1 MDAAATAVQIIL
13 AIWHFIISPEF
24 FIPLIFP
31 GLITVLVVLLG
42 LIWFERKLTAKVQL
56 RYGPYYIAKR
66 LGGVTQLMAD
76 LMKYLQQEFIIPKD
90 ADKRVFVIAP
100 IMFFTLTML
109 PIVAIPISSTYAAVH
124 SDLTLLLVP
133 TLATLAPLLVIIIG
147 WASNNKYSFI
157 GSLRE
162 GYMMMSYEIP
172 MFISVLAMAVSY
184 NSLSL
189 IQAVQKQTGI
199 EWGLVINPLAA
210 IAFFGSLLMTSSR
223 FPFDI
228 SEAESEIVVGP
239 YTEYG
244 GIFFIF
250 CLGAPYIKLYVY
262 SLFFSLVFLGGWN
275 PLVTPLT
282 PHPIINAI
290 LSGIVLLIKAG
301 IVMAVAVYMRTIFGR
316 FRIDQVLRLGWH
328 KLFTVAIL
336 SVILAIVL
344 VGLGVL

>member
-1 MDAAATAVQIIL
+1 MDATATAVKIIL
-13 AIWHFIISPEF
+13 TIWHFIISPEF

-31 GLITVLVVLLG
+31 GLITVLVVLLL

-56 RYGPYYIAKR
+56 RYGPYYIAKH
-66 LGGVTQLMAD
+66 LGGATQLMAD
-76 LMKYLQQEFIIPKD
+76 LMRYLQQEFIIPKD

-109 PIVAIPISSTYAAVH
+109 PIAAIPISAAYAAVH

-147 WASNNKYSFI
+147 WSSNNKYSFI

-172 MFISVLAMAVSY
+172 MFISVLAMAVAY

-199 EWGLVINPLAA
+199 AWGLVINPLAA
-210 IAFFGSLLMTSSR
+210 IAFFGALLMTSSR

-239 YTEYG
+239 YTEYS

-290 LSGIVLLIKAG
+290 LSGIVVLIKAG

-336 SVILAIVL
+336 SLILSLVL